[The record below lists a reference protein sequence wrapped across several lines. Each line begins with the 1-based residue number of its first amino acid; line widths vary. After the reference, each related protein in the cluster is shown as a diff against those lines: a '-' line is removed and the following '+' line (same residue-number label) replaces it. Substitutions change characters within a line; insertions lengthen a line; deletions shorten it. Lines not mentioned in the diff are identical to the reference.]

1 MGYKQ
6 MSENMNDD
14 LLSLIGIQ
22 VENKRYKDNYN
33 KVLEQLNDHNNNR
46 YHTPDEDENDTWEN
60 LTFCYQEDL
69 DPSDPEYDMMN
80 YISNN
85 DFTYSQLN
93 ASGMGDYLY
102 TEYTDNQVEL
112 HSGGDIDD
120 DTHNYIENLLFK
132 VGYL

>member
-1 MGYKQ
+1 
-6 MSENMNDD
+6 
-14 LLSLIGIQ
+14 
-22 VENKRYKDNYN
+22 
-33 KVLEQLNDHNNNR
+33 
-46 YHTPDEDENDTWEN
+46 
-60 LTFCYQEDL
+60 
-69 DPSDPEYDMMN
+69 MMN